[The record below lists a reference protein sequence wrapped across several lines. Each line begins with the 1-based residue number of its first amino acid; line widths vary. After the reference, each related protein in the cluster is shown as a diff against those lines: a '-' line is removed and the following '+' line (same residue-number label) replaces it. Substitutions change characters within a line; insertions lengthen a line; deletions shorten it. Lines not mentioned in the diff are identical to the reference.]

1 MKYEN
6 GVIVR
11 VQSYY
16 IRVITFKSNYK
27 VAVHLH
33 KYGRVGSWDVG
44 WEQGEK

>member
-6 GVIVR
+6 GVLVR

-16 IRVITFKSNYK
+16 VTLPTFKSNYE
-27 VAVHLH
+27 VAIHIH
-33 KYGRVGSWDVG
+33 MYGRVVSWAVG